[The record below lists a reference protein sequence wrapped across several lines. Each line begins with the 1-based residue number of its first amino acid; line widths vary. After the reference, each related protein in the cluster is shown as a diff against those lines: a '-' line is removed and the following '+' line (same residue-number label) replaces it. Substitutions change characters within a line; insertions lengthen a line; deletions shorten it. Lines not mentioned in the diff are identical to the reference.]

1 MANSLPPIALTGRLR
16 SGKDEVAK
24 YLVEKYG
31 YTRFAFGDEL
41 KNDFHRRYPEIPRE
55 PKPRVGYQ
63 NHGQLMRALIG
74 EDVWV
79 DACFAKIAEVEF
91 FEGTVALS
99 RGTSS
104 QFRAVITDLRQ
115 PNEFSRCRTEGYVI
129 IRVTC
134 PEDIR
139 IERARAAGDSFTDAD
154 LRHETEQHVDTF
166 AVDYE
171 IDNSGSLDE
180 LHAQIDDVMTS
191 ILGDKN

>member
-41 KNDFHRRYPEIPRE
+41 KNDFHRRYPEISRE
-55 PKPRVGYQ
+55 PKPRIGYQ

-79 DACFAKIAEVEF
+79 RKCFDSIN
-91 FEGTVALS
+91 TQHYR
-99 RGTSS
+99 RG
-104 QFRAVITDLRQ
+104 QCEEPPLRVVITDLRQ
-115 PNEFSRCRTEGYVI
+115 PNEYERCRTEGYVI

-134 PEDIR
+134 PDDIR
-139 IERARAAGDSFTDAD
+139 IERARAAGDSFTDED

-166 AVDYE
+166 AVDVE

-180 LHAQIDDVMTS
+180 LYAQVDEVMAS